1 MKYCLSGLRTDCNQR
16 NQKGISSWDQPGV
29 VWKQKQ
35 DGNGVDGT
43 KISGGINNDIK
54 KMV

>member
-1 MKYCLSGLRTDCNQR
+1 M
-16 NQKGISSWDQPGV
+16 
-29 VWKQKQ
+29 VWKQMQ

-43 KISGGINNDIK
+43 KITGGINNDIK

>member
-1 MKYCLSGLRTDCNQR
+1 MKCCLSGLRTDCNQR
-16 NQKGISSWDQPGV
+16 KQKSVSSWDQPSA
-29 VWKQKQ
+29 VWKQMQ